1 MNRYNQTS
9 NNVFSRYDGK
19 RVFRTTRYPKIPRS
33 YDDIYVIASETDYL
47 DSMALKYYKDQSL
60 WWVIAQANGIKG
72 TLKAPTG
79 VQMRIPQRVDLIV
92 SNFYKANSI

>member
-9 NNVFSRYDGK
+9 KNVFNRYDGK
-19 RVFRTTRYPKIPRS
+19 RVFRTTRYPKIARS
-33 YDDIYVIASETDYL
+33 YDDIYIIASETDYL
-47 DSMALKYYKDQSL
+47 DSMAQKYYKDQSL
-60 WWVIAQANGIKG
+60 WWILAQANGIKG

-79 VQMRIPQRVDLIV
+79 KQMRIPQRVDLIV